1 MASPLS
7 AGVEIEAWCP
17 TCKLIRT
24 HVIVAMKGTR
34 AAKTECRTCNS
45 THAYRKNPPN
55 TAAKRRSQYQDAMDG
70 RDLSKPIP
78 YKLSKKFNEEDV
90 IKHKSFGIGLVT
102 RLISEKK
109 MEVLFEESTKLLVQG
124 R

>member
-55 TAAKRRSQYQDAMDG
+55 TAAKRRSQYEDAMEG

-109 MEVLFEESTKLLVQG
+109 MEVLFQESTKLLVQG